1 MIERAL
7 ISVYDKSGVVD
18 FAKELVELDID
29 ILSTGGTARLLEEH
43 KVKVR
48 KVSDFTR
55 SDEIL
60 DGRIKT
66 LHPKI
71 YAGLLCN
78 RDNDDHRNQMHELE
92 YEYIDMVIVNL
103 YPFEEVTSKPDV
115 TLETAIENIDIG
127 GVTLIRAAAKNF
139 KDVILVTDPEDYNA
153 VLEMLKKF
161 NKVDLKTRK
170 TLAVKG
176 FAKTM
181 KYDKAI
187 AKYLQ
192 EYQMR

>member
-18 FAKELVELDID
+18 FAKQLAELNIE

-43 KVKVR
+43 NLRVTKI
-48 KVSDFTR
+48 SDYTR
-55 SDEIL
+55 SNEIL
-60 DGRIKT
+60 DGRVKT

-71 YAGLLCN
+71 YAGLLSD
-78 RDNDDHRNQMHELE
+78 RDNDYHRNQMLELE
-92 YEYIDMVIVNL
+92 YDYIDMVVVNL

-115 TLETAIENIDIG
+115 TLDLAIENIDIG

-139 KDVILVTDPEDYNA
+139 KHVILLTDPGDYN
-153 VLEMLKKF
+153 VILEKIKKF

-176 FAKTM
+176 FSVTM
-181 KYDKAI
+181 KYDNKI

-192 EYQMR
+192 QYQMR